1 MSGVTQELARHL
13 PMETVM
19 TTVSLT
25 SKEELACTKCGRRAS
40 FLSPVGPLCPTD
52 ALIAA
57 TFNEWIPM
65 QIRTVVDGTD
75 PSPSSV

>member
-1 MSGVTQELARHL
+1 
-13 PMETVM
+13 METVM
-19 TTVSLT
+19 TTVGLT
-25 SKEELACTKCGRRAS
+25 SKEELACSKCGRRAT

-65 QIRTVVDGTD
+65 QIRLTVDGTD
-75 PSPSSV
+75 LPPSSI